1 MRSSR
6 QSGKQPGLHGD
17 NEYCLELEV
26 MGSIANSSRAETSGT
41 TSSRKEATAD
51 DGVQN
56 VSFRIHTRSMPDHS
70 SRTSNDPSVVKLD
83 GLHACLLSPVRNT
96 ESVTRI
102 ANTEACWQKSF
113 GIVSPKQIATATP
126 YQNRNQKRE
135 APKIEK
141 PNQPRWLDRRCAAK
155 MGLRQTSVRLFKV

>member
-6 QSGKQPGLHGD
+6 QSRKQLGLHGD

-26 MGSIANSSRAETSGT
+26 MGSIANSSRAEKCGT

-56 VSFRIHTRSMPDHS
+56 VSFSLHTRSVPDHS
-70 SRTSNDPSVVKLD
+70 SRTSDDPSVVKSD
-83 GLHACLLSPVRNT
+83 RLHACLLSPVRKT
-96 ESVTRI
+96 ESVTRL

-113 GIVSPKQIATATP
+113 GIASPKQIATATP
-126 YQNRNQKRE
+126 YQDRNQKHE
-135 APKIEK
+135 ATQNRKIK
-141 PNQPRWLDRRCAAK
+141 PARLARSPLRCKNRATTNK
-155 MGLRQTSVRLFKV
+155 RSLV